1 MGILKKLRRHA
12 AMASGNF
19 SVMFKDVEIPPLPIA
34 IQRLISEI
42 NKENPDIDELV
53 KLISSATGI
62 ASKVIQTVNSSYY
75 SPRSPVTQIRQAV
88 MFLGIKNIR
97 SLTMAF
103 TAMEAIPRPKGNV
116 FDHEAFWIDS
126 LLRAFLSRRF
136 AGTLSKEAAEEAFTA
151 SLISDIALPVLLS
164 IWGEYYTS
172 IITDWMDSPKNLSE
186 LEREQFGWDHAQASA
201 WIVQSWG
208 FPDELVCYIGAH
220 NLTMDKIKE
229 LELEDTIVVP
239 MAVAAQAASILKQD
253 AQRNKAMCEAV
264 IGVLNISPGEFV
276 QMITSVDNDLGEV
289 LSLFGLT
296 DRGVHETLAQI
307 ASYAG
312 PLDRKLCI

>member
-1 MGILKKLRRHA
+1 MGIIKKLRRHA

-19 SVMFKDVEIPPLPIA
+19 SAMFKGVEIPPLPLA
-34 IQRLISEI
+34 IQRLMSEI
-42 NKENPDIDELV
+42 NKENPDLDELV

-88 MFLGIKNIR
+88 MFLGVKNIR
-97 SLTMAF
+97 SLAMAF
-103 TAMEAIPRPKGNV
+103 TAMEAIAKPKGKV
-116 FDHEAFWIDS
+116 FDHEAFWLDS

-136 AGTLSKEAAEEAFTA
+136 AATLSKEAAEEAFTA

-164 IWGEYYTS
+164 IWGEYYTP
-172 IITDWMDSPKNLSE
+172 IIMDWMDSPKHLSE

-208 FPDELVCYIGAH
+208 FPDELVCYISAH
-220 NLTMDKIKE
+220 NLTMDKIQD

-239 MAVAAQAASILKQD
+239 MMVAAQASSILKQD
-253 AQRNKAMCEAV
+253 ARRNQAMFEAA
-264 IGVLNISPGEFV
+264 IEVLGIFPGEFV
-276 QMITSVDNDLGEV
+276 QMITSVDNDLREV
-289 LSLFGLT
+289 LSLFGLS
-296 DRGVHETLAQI
+296 DRGAHESLAQI
-307 ASYAG
+307 AAFS
-312 PLDRKLCI
+312 KLLEQERDI